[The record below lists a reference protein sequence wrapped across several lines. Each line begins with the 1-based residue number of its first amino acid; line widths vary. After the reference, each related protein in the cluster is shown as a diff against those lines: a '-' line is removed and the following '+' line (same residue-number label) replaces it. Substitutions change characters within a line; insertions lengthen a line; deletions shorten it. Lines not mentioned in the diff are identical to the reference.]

1 MVSGILPFC
10 AVGRSR
16 MRIVCLFNLLP
27 GVDPA
32 AYEAW
37 ARTTDIPGVNALPSV
52 TSFSVHK
59 ATGLFGSAAPSPYH
73 YVEVIDI
80 KGLDCFVGDVSDPE
94 FQKVAAAFGNFA
106 DNPIFILTED
116 L

>member
-1 MVSGILPFC
+1 
-10 AVGRSR
+10 
-16 MRIVCLFNLLP
+16 MRIICLFNLKP

-37 ARTTDIPGVNALPSV
+37 ARGSDIPAVNALGSV
-52 TSFSVHK
+52 RGFTVHR
-59 ATGLFGSAAPSPYH
+59 ATGLFGSDAPSPYA

-80 KGLDCFVGDVSDPE
+80 AGLDGFIADVSTPD
-94 FQKVAAAFGNFA
+94 FQVLAAPFQQFA
-106 DNPIFILTED
+106 DNPHFILTED

>member
-1 MVSGILPFC
+1 
-10 AVGRSR
+10 
-16 MRIVCLFNLLP
+16 MRIVCLFNLKA

-37 ARTTDIPGVNALPSV
+37 ARAGDIPAVNALGSV
-52 TSFSVHK
+52 ASFTVHK
-59 ATGLFGSAAPSPYH
+59 ATGLFGSDAPPPYA

-80 KGLDCFVGDVSDPE
+80 TGLDGFVADVTTPE
-94 FQKVAAAFGNFA
+94 FQALAAPFQDFA
-106 DNPIFILTED
+106 DAPVFILTED